1 MCRTHVAESW
11 KLFIVRNN
19 VKHNLGQ
26 QENDQEHID
35 IPDNT
40 CIKWTGL
47 KGEISECNQFKAEQD
62 GGLSSRWWMNFHET
76 GNSWSWQSKTKQHI
90 TVFATIF
97 WSACL

>member
-40 CIKWTGL
+40 CIK
-47 KGEISECNQFKAEQD
+47 
-62 GGLSSRWWMNFHET
+62 
-76 GNSWSWQSKTKQHI
+76 
-90 TVFATIF
+90 
-97 WSACL
+97 